1 MASAAR
7 AWTRG
12 LHSWTAGAGAHRSQ
26 NFQRGCSLGGWSS
39 SAISRTTSD
48 VASHF
53 RGAEVLTWSSST
65 TIPDGQASCRHDAGV
80 LERPIQSRVALVAG
94 VLGLG
99 IWAWGLTMFVGGDQ
113 GIGGAIMLGGGAL
126 IVIAL
131 QGGWGEFWE
140 GLANWLY
147 FR

>member
-1 MASAAR
+1 MV
-7 AWTRG
+7 
-12 LHSWTAGAGAHRSQ
+12 
-26 NFQRGCSLGGWSS
+26 
-39 SAISRTTSD
+39 SRTVT
-48 VASHF
+48 
-53 RGAEVLTWSSST
+53 
-65 TIPDGQASCRHDAGV
+65 
-80 LERPIQSRVALVAG
+80 G